1 MAKKDINRIKIV
13 LVENKRTAKWLADEL
28 GKDPATVSKWCTN
41 SSQPSLETLVQVA
54 EALDVDVRSL
64 IVQTKKS
71 RIEIEAEKL
80 LNNYRLSF
88 LETLRPTDTFA
99 EDYIFY
105 YGLKLKLISRIR
117 QFDKLKGESAYKNI
131 YYSIINGERLEAVQ

>member
-13 LVENKRTAKWLADEL
+13 LVENKRTAKCLADEL

-41 SSQPSLETLVQVA
+41 SSQPSLETLFQVA

-80 LNNYRLSF
+80 LNIPSN
-88 LETLRPTDTFA
+88 
-99 EDYIFY
+99 
-105 YGLKLKLISRIR
+105 
-117 QFDKLKGESAYKNI
+117 Q
-131 YYSIINGERLEAVQ
+131 

>member
-1 MAKKDINRIKIV
+1 MKGYGKERYQSHQDSIGWKQKDSQPMEQWEQRQTCLNYAESWQRKTV
-13 LVENKRTAKWLADEL
+13 VKWLADEL

-54 EALDVDVRSL
+54 ETLDVDVRSL

-80 LNNYRLSF
+80 LN
-88 LETLRPTDTFA
+88 
-99 EDYIFY
+99 
-105 YGLKLKLISRIR
+105 ISSN
-117 QFDKLKGESAYKNI
+117 Q
-131 YYSIINGERLEAVQ
+131 

>member
-13 LVENKRTAKWLADEL
+13 LVENKRIAKWLADKL

-41 SSQPSLETLVQVA
+41 SSQPSLETLFQVA

-80 LNNYRLSF
+80 LNIPSN
-88 LETLRPTDTFA
+88 
-99 EDYIFY
+99 
-105 YGLKLKLISRIR
+105 
-117 QFDKLKGESAYKNI
+117 Q
-131 YYSIINGERLEAVQ
+131 

>member
-28 GKDPATVSKWCTN
+28 GKDPTTVSKWCTN

-80 LNNYRLSF
+80 LN
-88 LETLRPTDTFA
+88 
-99 EDYIFY
+99 
-105 YGLKLKLISRIR
+105 ISSN
-117 QFDKLKGESAYKNI
+117 Q
-131 YYSIINGERLEAVQ
+131 

>member
-1 MAKKDINRIKIV
+1 MTKKDINRIKIV
-13 LVENKRTAKWLADEL
+13 LVENKRTAKWLADQL
-28 GKDPATVSKWCTN
+28 SKDPATVSKWCTN

-80 LNNYRLSF
+80 LN
-88 LETLRPTDTFA
+88 
-99 EDYIFY
+99 
-105 YGLKLKLISRIR
+105 ISSN
-117 QFDKLKGESAYKNI
+117 Q
-131 YYSIINGERLEAVQ
+131 

>member
-1 MAKKDINRIKIV
+1 MARKDINRIKIV
-13 LVENKRTAKWLADEL
+13 LVENKRTEKWLEDKL

-41 SSQPSLETLVQVA
+41 YSQPSLETLVQVA

-80 LNNYRLSF
+80 LN
-88 LETLRPTDTFA
+88 
-99 EDYIFY
+99 
-105 YGLKLKLISRIR
+105 ISPN
-117 QFDKLKGESAYKNI
+117 Q
-131 YYSIINGERLEAVQ
+131 

>member
-28 GKDPATVSKWCTN
+28 GKDTATVSKWCTN

-80 LNNYRLSF
+80 LN
-88 LETLRPTDTFA
+88 
-99 EDYIFY
+99 
-105 YGLKLKLISRIR
+105 ISPK
-117 QFDKLKGESAYKNI
+117 Q
-131 YYSIINGERLEAVQ
+131 

>member
-13 LVENKRTAKWLADEL
+13 LVENKRTAKWLADKL

-41 SSQPSLETLVQVA
+41 SSQPSLETLFQVA

-80 LNNYRLSF
+80 LNIPSN
-88 LETLRPTDTFA
+88 
-99 EDYIFY
+99 
-105 YGLKLKLISRIR
+105 
-117 QFDKLKGESAYKNI
+117 Q
-131 YYSIINGERLEAVQ
+131 

>member
-13 LVENKRTAKWLADEL
+13 LVENKRTAKWLADKL

-41 SSQPSLETLVQVA
+41 YSQPSLETLVQVA
-54 EALDVDVRSL
+54 EVLDVDVRSL

-80 LNNYRLSF
+80 LN
-88 LETLRPTDTFA
+88 
-99 EDYIFY
+99 
-105 YGLKLKLISRIR
+105 ISAN
-117 QFDKLKGESAYKNI
+117 Q
-131 YYSIINGERLEAVQ
+131 

>member
-28 GKDPATVSKWCTN
+28 GKDSATVSKWCTN

-80 LNNYRLSF
+80 LN
-88 LETLRPTDTFA
+88 
-99 EDYIFY
+99 
-105 YGLKLKLISRIR
+105 ISSN
-117 QFDKLKGESAYKNI
+117 Q
-131 YYSIINGERLEAVQ
+131 

>member
-28 GKDPATVSKWCTN
+28 GKDPAIVSKWCTN

-80 LNNYRLSF
+80 LN
-88 LETLRPTDTFA
+88 
-99 EDYIFY
+99 
-105 YGLKLKLISRIR
+105 IS
-117 QFDKLKGESAYKNI
+117 SNA
-131 YYSIINGERLEAVQ
+131 

>member
-13 LVENKRTAKWLADEL
+13 LVENKRTTKWLADKL

-80 LNNYRLSF
+80 LN
-88 LETLRPTDTFA
+88 
-99 EDYIFY
+99 
-105 YGLKLKLISRIR
+105 ISSN
-117 QFDKLKGESAYKNI
+117 Q
-131 YYSIINGERLEAVQ
+131 

>member
-28 GKDPATVSKWCTN
+28 GKDPATGSKWGTN
-41 SSQPSLETLVQVA
+41 SSQPSLETLFQVA

-80 LNNYRLSF
+80 LN
-88 LETLRPTDTFA
+88 
-99 EDYIFY
+99 
-105 YGLKLKLISRIR
+105 ISPK
-117 QFDKLKGESAYKNI
+117 Q
-131 YYSIINGERLEAVQ
+131 

>member
-28 GKDPATVSKWCTN
+28 GKDTATVSKWCTN
-41 SSQPSLETLVQVA
+41 SSQPSLETLFQVA
-54 EALDVDVRSL
+54 ESLDVDVRSL

-80 LNNYRLSF
+80 LN
-88 LETLRPTDTFA
+88 
-99 EDYIFY
+99 
-105 YGLKLKLISRIR
+105 ISSN
-117 QFDKLKGESAYKNI
+117 Q
-131 YYSIINGERLEAVQ
+131 

>member
-1 MAKKDINRIKIV
+1 MTKKDINRIKIV

-80 LNNYRLSF
+80 LNISSNQVGRTQL
-88 LETLRPTDTFA
+88 
-99 EDYIFY
+99 EDY
-105 YGLKLKLISRIR
+105 
-117 QFDKLKGESAYKNI
+117 DNKGNRRKI
-131 YYSIINGERLEAVQ
+131 VR

>member
-28 GKDPATVSKWCTN
+28 RKDPATVSKWCTN

-80 LNNYRLSF
+80 LN
-88 LETLRPTDTFA
+88 
-99 EDYIFY
+99 
-105 YGLKLKLISRIR
+105 ISSN
-117 QFDKLKGESAYKNI
+117 Q
-131 YYSIINGERLEAVQ
+131 

>member
-54 EALDVDVRSL
+54 EALL
-64 IVQTKKS
+64 VQTKKS

-80 LNNYRLSF
+80 LNIPSN
-88 LETLRPTDTFA
+88 
-99 EDYIFY
+99 
-105 YGLKLKLISRIR
+105 
-117 QFDKLKGESAYKNI
+117 
-131 YYSIINGERLEAVQ
+131 V

>member
-1 MAKKDINRIKIV
+1 M
-13 LVENKRTAKWLADEL
+13 ADEL

-71 RIEIEAEKL
+71 RIEIEAEKF
-80 LNNYRLSF
+80 LN
-88 LETLRPTDTFA
+88 
-99 EDYIFY
+99 
-105 YGLKLKLISRIR
+105 ISSN
-117 QFDKLKGESAYKNI
+117 Q
-131 YYSIINGERLEAVQ
+131 